1 MNGPNDNLEENKM
14 SDAELEAALEELK
27 AEFEMLLDSTP
38 DDVLE
43 DFLEENKPEV
53 TDWFPKDIKP
63 VRKGVYE
70 VIDEPNWP
78 FVSCAEWNG
87 EEWNNPTVS
96 EWRGL
101 ANESIEV

>member
-38 DDVLE
+38 NDVLE

-53 TDWFPKDIKP
+53 TDWTPVDIKP

-101 ANESIEV
+101 ANEPIEV